1 MGIGRPSGGSCGIS
15 SRFMK
20 PSSNPYLRNVAII
33 AHVDH
38 GKTTLVDALLAG
50 SGVVSALNHL
60 GDCILDSNPLER
72 ERGIT
77 IFSKNCAVNYVAKRG
92 RFAGKL
98 FRINIIDTPG
108 HADFGGEV
116 ERVLRMAD
124 GCLLVVDAFEG
135 PMPQTRFVLTKAL
148 ELGLRPIVVVNKCD
162 REEARPNEVVSEVFD
177 LLVDLNADDH
187 ALDFPIVYASGRS
200 GWATHSLDIVL
211 TNSLARKGDVLASV
225 GTQRPSPSGEGYPQ
239 DSHEGDVARLDMTE
253 LFETIIERV
262 PPPQGDPNATLQMLI
277 TTLDYSDY
285 VGRIA
290 IGRVYNG
297 TLLNDQAVGVC
308 RADGSVTPTR
318 VQKLLRFEG
327 LTRLP
332 VQKIEVGDLCAIE
345 GLKEFDIGDTV
356 SSVEDPRPMDRVHV
370 DEPTLHMIF
379 RINDSPFVGKEGKY
393 VTSRQIAER
402 LEKELQ
408 SNVAL
413 RVSPGDSAE
422 EFHVSGR
429 GLLHLGVLL
438 ENMRREGYELSV
450 GKPEVIEKEIM
461 GERCEP
467 FERLTLDIATSAMGP
482 AMELLG
488 SRGAEVKSMHHRGER
503 MHIECEIPARG
514 LIGLRS
520 RMLTATGG
528 EAVMYHSYSHYGPL
542 RSVERK
548 RTNGVMIANEN
559 GTATTYALLNLVERG
574 VMFVRPGDPIYA
586 GQVVGE
592 HSRDNDLVVNV
603 VKAKHLSNVRASSKE
618 QTVVLKAPRLLTL
631 EAALE
636 YIEQDELV
644 ELTPESVRIRKK
656 LLSENDR
663 KRADRS
669 ARDRAEAIA

>member
-1 MGIGRPSGGSCGIS
+1 
-15 SRFMK
+15 MK
-20 PSSNPYLRNVAII
+20 PSPNPFLRNVAII

-38 GKTTLVDALLAG
+38 GKTTLVDALLTGAG
-50 SGVVSALNHL
+50 TVTAQDHL
-60 GDCILDSNPLER
+60 GECILDSNPLEK

-77 IFSKNCAVNYVAKRG
+77 IFSKNCAVNYVGHRG
-92 RFAGKL
+92 RHKGHKH
-98 FRINIIDTPG
+98 RINIIDTPG

-124 GCLLVVDAFEG
+124 GCLLVVDASEG

-148 ELGLRPIVVVNKCD
+148 ELGLKPIVVVNKCD
-162 REEARPNEVVSEVFD
+162 RPEARPHEVVSEVFD

-187 ALDFPIVYASGRS
+187 ALDFPVVYASGRA
-200 GWATHSLDIVL
+200 GWATHDLEHPA
-211 TNSLARKGDVLASV
+211 T
-225 GTQRPSPSGEGYPQ
+225 
-239 DSHEGDVARLDMTE
+239 DMIE
-253 LFETIIERV
+253 LFEVILDRV
-262 PPPQGDPNATLQMLI
+262 HAPQGDPNAPLQMLI

-297 TLLNDQAVGVC
+297 TLVNNQVVGVC
-308 RADGSVTPTR
+308 RADGSVTQTR

-327 LTRLP
+327 LGRTT
-332 VQKIEVGDLCAIE
+332 VDKIEVGDLCAIE

-356 SSVEDPRPMDRVHV
+356 ASIEDPKPMERVHV
-370 DEPTLHMIF
+370 DEPTLHMVF

-413 RVSPGDSAE
+413 KVAPGDSAE
-422 EFHVSGR
+422 EFNVSGR

-450 GKPEVIEKEIM
+450 GKPEVIEKEIN
-461 GERCEP
+461 GEMCEP
-467 FERLTLDIATSAMGP
+467 FERLTLDIATDSMGP

-488 SRGAEVKSMHHRGER
+488 SRGAEVKTMNNRGDR
-503 MHIECEIPARG
+503 MHIDAEIPARG
-514 LIGLRS
+514 LIGMRS

-528 EAVMYHSYSHYGPL
+528 EAVMYHAFSHYGPIK
-542 RSVERK
+542 SIDRK
-548 RTNGVMIANEN
+548 RINGVLISTDT
-559 GTATTYALLNLVERG
+559 GTATTYSLLNMAERG
-574 VMFVRPGDPIYA
+574 VMFVEHGDPVYT
-586 GQVVGE
+586 GQIVGE
-592 HSRDNDLVVNV
+592 HNRDNDLMVNI
-603 VKAKHLSNVRASSKE
+603 VRAKQMTNIRAASKDA
-618 QTVVLKAPRLLTL
+618 TVVLKTPRLFTL

-636 YIEQDELV
+636 YIEQDEYV
-644 ELTPESVRIRKK
+644 ELTPKTVRLRKK
-656 LLSENDR
+656 LLNENDR

-669 ARDRAEAIA
+669 AKDKAEAMVS

>member
-1 MGIGRPSGGSCGIS
+1 
-15 SRFMK
+15 MK
-20 PSSNPYLRNVAII
+20 PSHNPNLRNVAII

-50 SGVVSALNHL
+50 AGTVTAQDHMP
-60 GDCILDSNPLER
+60 DCILDSNPLER

-77 IFSKNCAVNYVAKRG
+77 IFSKNCAVNYRSHRG
-92 RFAGKL
+92 RHAGKD

-124 GCLLVVDAFEG
+124 GALLVVDAFEG

-148 ELGLRPIVVVNKCD
+148 ELGLRPIVVINKCD
-162 REEARPNEVVSEVFD
+162 RPEARPNEAVSEVFD
-177 LLVDLNADDH
+177 LLIDLNADDR
-187 ALDFPIVYASGRS
+187 ALDFPIVYASGR
-200 GWATHSLDIVL
+200 GRWATHDLDHPVPQ
-211 TNSLARKGDVLASV
+211 GD
-225 GTQRPSPSGEGYPQ
+225 
-239 DSHEGDVARLDMTE
+239 MIE

-262 PPPQGDPNATLQMLI
+262 PAPTGDPAAPLQMLI

-297 TLLNDQAVGVC
+297 TISSSQPVLVC
-308 RADGSVTPTR
+308 RADGSTTQSR
-318 VQKLLRFEG
+318 IQKLLRFEG
-327 LTRLP
+327 LGR
-332 VQKIEVGDLCAIE
+332 VSADKIEVGDLCAIE

-356 SSVEDPRPMDRVHV
+356 TGLENSQPMERVHV

-413 RVSPGDSAE
+413 KVAPGESAE
-422 EFHVSGR
+422 EFRVSGR

-450 GKPEVIEKEIM
+450 GRPEVIEREID
-461 GERCEP
+461 GVRCEP
-467 FERLTLDIATSAMGP
+467 IERLTLDIATASMGP

-488 SRGAEVKSMHHRGER
+488 SRGAEVKTMNARGDR
-503 MHIECEIPARG
+503 MHIDAEIPAQG
-514 LIGLRS
+514 LIGMRS

-528 EAVMYHSYSHYGPL
+528 EAVMYHAFSHYAPL
-542 RSVERK
+542 RSMERK
-548 RTNGVMIANEN
+548 RINGVMIATDT
-559 GTATTYALLNLVERG
+559 GQATLFALLNLADRG
-574 VMFVRPGDPIYA
+574 IMFIQPGDPVYT
-586 GQVVGE
+586 GQIVGE
-592 HSRDNDLVVNV
+592 HSRDNDLNVNV
-603 VKAKHLSNVRASSKE
+603 TKAKAVTNIRESNKE
-618 QTVVLKAPRLLTL
+618 QTVVLKQPRLMSL

-636 YIEQDELV
+636 YIEEGELV
-644 ELTPESVRIRKK
+644 ELTPTTVRLRKRM
-656 LLSENDR
+656 LLENDR
-663 KRADRS
+663 KRADRRD
-669 ARDRAEAIA
+669 RDRAKAGV

>member
-1 MGIGRPSGGSCGIS
+1 
-15 SRFMK
+15 MK
-20 PSSNPYLRNVAII
+20 SSSNPLLRNVAII

-50 SGVVSALNHL
+50 SGVGAALNHL

-77 IFSKNCAVNYVAKRG
+77 IFSKNCAVNYTAHRG
-92 RFAGKL
+92 RHAGKL

-124 GCLLVVDAFEG
+124 GALLVVDAFEG
-135 PMPQTRFVLTKAL
+135 PMPQTRFVLSKAL
-148 ELGLRPIVVVNKCD
+148 QLGLRPIVVVNKCD

-177 LLVDLNADDH
+177 LLVDLDADDR
-187 ALDFPIVYASGRS
+187 ALDFPIVYASGRN
-200 GWATHSLDIVL
+200 GWATHDLEHPA
-211 TNSLARKGDVLASV
+211 T
-225 GTQRPSPSGEGYPQ
+225 
-239 DSHEGDVARLDMTE
+239 DMVE
-253 LFETIIERV
+253 LFETIVERV
-262 PPPQGDPNATLQMLI
+262 HPPEGDPSAPLQMLI

-297 TLLNDQAVGVC
+297 TLLGNQPVGVC
-308 RADGSVTPTR
+308 RADGSVTTTR

-327 LTRLP
+327 LGRAA
-332 VQKIEVGDLCAIE
+332 VEKIEVGDLCAIE

-356 SSVEDPRPMDRVHV
+356 ASIDEPKPMDRVHV
-370 DEPTLHMIF
+370 DEPTLHMVF
-379 RINDSPFVGKEGKY
+379 RINDSPFAGKEGKY

-413 RVSPGDSAE
+413 KVAPGDSAE
-422 EFHVSGR
+422 EFNVSGR

-450 GKPEVIEKEIM
+450 GKPEVIERDVNGVM
-461 GERCEP
+461 CEP
-467 FERLTLDIATSAMGP
+467 IERLTLDIATESMGP
-482 AMELLG
+482 AMELIG
-488 SRGAEVKSMHHRGER
+488 SRGAEVKTMNNRAER

-528 EAVMYHSYSHYGPL
+528 EAVMYHSFSHY
-542 RSVERK
+542 
-548 RTNGVMIANEN
+548 A
-559 GTATTYALLNLVERG
+559 
-574 VMFVRPGDPIYA
+574 
-586 GQVVGE
+586 
-592 HSRDNDLVVNV
+592 
-603 VKAKHLSNVRASSKE
+603 
-618 QTVVLKAPRLLTL
+618 
-631 EAALE
+631 
-636 YIEQDELV
+636 
-644 ELTPESVRIRKK
+644 
-656 LLSENDR
+656 
-663 KRADRS
+663 
-669 ARDRAEAIA
+669 